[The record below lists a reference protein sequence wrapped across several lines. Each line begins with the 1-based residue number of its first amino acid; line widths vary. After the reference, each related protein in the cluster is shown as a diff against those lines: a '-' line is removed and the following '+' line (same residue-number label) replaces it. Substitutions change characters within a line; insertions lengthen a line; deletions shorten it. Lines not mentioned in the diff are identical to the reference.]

1 MRVSVPLLALS
12 IAASAY
18 AQFKTVNPTVKKVVE
33 SVSEERITEILKK
46 LESFEVRD
54 IFSEDD
60 SPTRGI
66 GAARRWI
73 ADQFKSYSPR
83 LEVRFDTYKVKK
95 KGRIARDVEI
105 HNVIAVLPGKL
116 NPERQ
121 FIISGHYDSLALL
134 RRNNTGATG
143 GTSPADGAG
152 TAAPEAATGP
162 APEGAP
168 NNFDLSMLAK
178 TEPGVTD
185 DGSGTAAVMEMA
197 RVMSQFEFEKTIVF
211 IAFAGEEEGLIGST
225 LYAQKA
231 HKENNLIDGVLNNDI
246 IGSDVSGNGRTGNG
260 TVWIFSEEPA
270 DSPSRQLAR
279 YIKDIGERYLPAMKV
294 DLIFRAD
301 RFGRGGDHTPFN
313 QEGYAA
319 VRFTTPNENFANQHT
334 VTDTFA
340 NTSVPYTTRVVRAN
354 AAALASL
361 ALAPKA
367 PVTVQPIATG
377 PRKGQ
382 LAPMIG
388 RGRSRYDAQLR
399 WKNENPEPDLLGY
412 AVVMRRT
419 TSPDW
424 EKEIFVGNVTE
435 YTLKDVSID
444 DVVFGV
450 KAIDRDGNESLVAPY
465 VNGPPQKLEIETYD

>member
-12 IAASAY
+12 IAASAC
-18 AQFKTVNPTVKKVVE
+18 AQYKTVNPTVKKVVD
-33 SVSEERITEILKK
+33 SVSEERIADILKK
-46 LESFEVRD
+46 LEGFETRN

-83 LEVRFDTYKVKK
+83 LEVRFDSYKVKK
-95 KGRIARDVEI
+95 KGRIVRDVEI
-105 HNVIAVLPGKL
+105 HNVVAVLQGKL

-134 RRNNTGATG
+134 RRNNAAGATP
-143 GTSPADGAG
+143 TDGAG
-152 TAAPEAATGP
+152 TANPDAAGP

-168 NNFDLSMLAK
+168 NNFNLSMLAK

-185 DGSGTAAVMEMA
+185 DGSGTAAVMELA

-225 LYAQKA
+225 LYARKA
-231 HKENNLIDGVLNNDI
+231 RQENNLIDGVLNNDI

-260 TVWIFSEEPA
+260 TLWIFSEEPA

-279 YIKDIGERYLPAMKV
+279 YIKDIGERYFPAMKV

-319 VRFTTPNENFANQHT
+319 VRFTTPNENFANQHS

-340 NTSVPYTTRVVRAN
+340 NTSVPYTTRVVRSN

-367 PVTVQPIATG
+367 PVTAQPIATG

-382 LAPMIG
+382 LTPMIS
-388 RGRSRYDAQLR
+388 RGRTRYDAQLR

-412 AVVMRRT
+412 AIVMRRT

-424 EKEIFVGNVTE
+424 EKEIFVGDVTE
-435 YTLKDVSID
+435 YTFKDVSID

-450 KAIDRDGNESLVAPY
+450 KAIDRDGNESLVSPY
-465 VNGPPQKLEIETYD
+465 VNGPRQKLEIDTYD

>member
-1 MRVSVPLLALS
+1 MMRVSVPLLALS

-18 AQFKTVNPTVKKVVE
+18 AQYKTVNPAVKKVVE
-33 SVSEERITEILKK
+33 SVSEERISEILKK
-46 LESFEVRD
+46 LESFETRN

-83 LEVRFDTYKVKK
+83 LEVRFDSYKVKK
-95 KGRIARDVEI
+95 KGRIVRDVEI
-105 HNVIAVLPGKL
+105 HNVVAVLPGKL

-134 RRNNTGATG
+134 RRNTG
-143 GTSPADGAG
+143 GTNGGG
-152 TAAPEAATGP
+152 TASPETSAGA

-168 NNFDLSMLAK
+168 ANFDLSMLAK

-185 DGSGTAAVMEMA
+185 DGSGTAAVMELA

-225 LYAQKA
+225 LYARKA
-231 HKENNLIDGVLNNDI
+231 RQENNVIDGVLNNDI

-260 TVWIFSEEPA
+260 TLWVFSEEPA

-279 YIKDIGERYLPAMKV
+279 YIKDIGERYQPSMKV

-313 QEGYAA
+313 QEGYAG
-319 VRFTTPNENFANQHT
+319 VRFTTPNENFANQHS

-340 NTSVPYTTRVVRAN
+340 NTSVPYTTHVVRVN

-367 PVTVQPIATG
+367 PVVTEELTRG

-382 LAPMIG
+382 IVPMIG
-388 RGRSRYDAQLR
+388 RGKSRYDAQLR
-399 WKNENPEPDLLGY
+399 WKNEKPEPDLLGY
-412 AVVMRRT
+412 AIVMRNT
-419 TSPDW
+419 TTPYW
-424 EKEIFVGNVTE
+424 EKEIFVGNVNE
-435 YTLKDVSID
+435 FTLKDVSID
-444 DVVFGV
+444 DVIFGV
-450 KAIDRDGNESLVAPY
+450 KAIDKDGNESLVSPY
-465 VNGPPQKLEIETYD
+465 ITRPRPKLEIETY

>member
-12 IAASAY
+12 LAVSAC
-18 AQFKTVNPTVKKVVE
+18 AQYKGVNPTVKKIVDG
-33 SVSEERITEILKK
+33 VSEERVADILKK
-46 LESFEVRD
+46 LEGFETRN

-83 LEVRFDTYKVKK
+83 LEVRFDSYKVKK
-95 KGRIARDVEI
+95 KGRIVRDVEI
-105 HNVIAVLPGKL
+105 HNVVAVLPGKL

-134 RRNNTGATG
+134 RRNNAGGATPTDG
-143 GTSPADGAG
+143 GRTANPDGA
-152 TAAPEAATGP
+152 ASAGP

-168 NNFDLSMLAK
+168 ANFDLSMLAK

-185 DGSGTAAVMEMA
+185 DGSGTAAVMELA
-197 RVMSQFEFEKTIVF
+197 RVMSQFEFQKTIVF
-211 IAFAGEEEGLIGST
+211 IAFAGEEEGLLGST
-225 LYAQKA
+225 LYARKA
-231 HKENNLIDGVLNNDI
+231 RLENKLIDGVLNNDI
-246 IGSDVSGNGRTGNG
+246 IGSDIAGNGRTANG
-260 TVWIFSEEPA
+260 TVWIFSEDPN
-270 DSPSRQLAR
+270 DSPSRQLSR
-279 YIKDIGERYLPAMKV
+279 YIKEVSERYSPGMQV

-313 QEGYAA
+313 QEGYAG
-319 VRFTTPNENFANQHT
+319 VRLTTPTENFANQHS

-340 NTSVPYTTRVVRAN
+340 NTSVPYTTRVIRVN
-354 AAALASL
+354 GAALASL

-367 PVTVQPIATG
+367 PVTSQPIATG

-382 LAPMIG
+382 LAPMIS

-412 AVVMRRT
+412 AIVMRRT
-419 TSPDW
+419 TDADW
-424 EKEIFVGNVTE
+424 QKEIFVGNVTE
-435 YTLKDVSID
+435 YMLKDVSID

-450 KAIDRDGNESLVAPY
+450 KAIDKDGNESLVAPY
-465 VNGPPQKLEIETYD
+465 VNGPRQKLEIDTYD

>member
-1 MRVSVPLLALS
+1 MTMRLSAPLLALS
-12 IAASAY
+12 IAAGAY
-18 AQFKTVNPTVKKVVE
+18 AQYKTVNPTVKKVVE
-33 SVSEERITEILKK
+33 AVSEERIAEILKK
-46 LESFEVRD
+46 LEGFETRN

-66 GAARRWI
+66 GAARHWI

-83 LEVRFDTYKVKK
+83 LEVRFDSYKVKK
-95 KGRIARDVEI
+95 KGRVVRDVEI
-105 HNVIAVLPGKL
+105 HNVVAVLPGKL

-134 RRNNTGATG
+134 RRNNAGANST
-143 GTSPADGAG
+143 DGAG
-152 TAAPEAATGP
+152 TASRDAAAGP

-185 DGSGTAAVMEMA
+185 DGSGTAAVMELA

-211 IAFAGEEEGLIGST
+211 IAFAGEEEGLLGST
-225 LYAQKA
+225 LYARKA
-231 HKENNLIDGVLNNDI
+231 RQENNLIDGVLNNDI

-260 TVWIFSEEPA
+260 TLWIFSEEPA

-279 YIKDIGERYLPAMKV
+279 CIKDIGERYQPSMKV

-313 QEGYAA
+313 QEGYAG
-319 VRFTTPNENFANQHT
+319 VRFTTPNENFANQHS

-340 NTSVPYTTRVVRAN
+340 NTSVPYTTRVIRTN

-382 LAPMIG
+382 LAPMIS
-388 RGRSRYDAQLR
+388 RGRTRYDAQLR

-412 AVVMRRT
+412 AIVMRRT

-435 YTLKDVSID
+435 YTFKDVSID
-444 DVVFGV
+444 ELVFGV
-450 KAIDRDGNESLVAPY
+450 KAIDHDGNESLVAPY
-465 VNGPPQKLEIETYD
+465 VNGPRQKLEIDTYD

>member
-1 MRVSVPLLALS
+1 MRVFVPLFALS
-12 IAASAY
+12 LAATAG
-18 AQFKTVNPTVKKVVE
+18 AQYKAVNPTVKKVVE
-33 SVSEERITEILKK
+33 TVSEERIAETLKK
-46 LESFEVRD
+46 LEGFETRN
-54 IFSEDD
+54 IFSEEDH
-60 SPTRGI
+60 PTRGI

-73 ADQFKSYSPR
+73 ADEFKSYSPR
-83 LEVRFDTYKVKK
+83 LEVRFDSYKVKK
-95 KGRIARDVEI
+95 KGRIVRDVDI
-105 HNVIAVLPGKL
+105 HNVVAVLPGKL

-134 RRNNTGATG
+134 RRNNAGGATPTDGG
-143 GTSPADGAG
+143 GTAN
-152 TAAPEAATGP
+152 PEAAAGP

-185 DGSGTAAVMEMA
+185 DGSGTAAVMELA

-211 IAFAGEEEGLIGST
+211 IAFAGEEEGLIGSS
-225 LYAQKA
+225 LYARKA
-231 HKENNLIDGVLNNDI
+231 RQENNLIDGVLNNDI

-279 YIKDIGERYLPAMKV
+279 YIKDIGERYSPGMNV

-313 QEGYAA
+313 QEGYGA
-319 VRFTTPNENFANQHT
+319 VRFTTPNENFANQHS

-340 NTSVPYTTRVVRAN
+340 NTSVPYTTRVVRVN

-367 PVTVQPIATG
+367 PVTSQTIATG

-382 LAPMIG
+382 LAPMIS
-388 RGRSRYDAQLR
+388 RGRARYDAVLR
-399 WKNENPEPDLLGY
+399 WKNENPEADLLGY

-419 TSPDW
+419 TAPDW
-424 EKEIFVGNVTE
+424 QKEIFVGNVTE
-435 YTLKDVSID
+435 YTFKDVSID

-450 KAIDRDGNESLVAPY
+450 KAVDRDGNESLVAPY
-465 VNGPPQKLEIETYD
+465 VNGPRQKIEIETYE